1 MIEVEI
7 LCLLLEGCAV
17 HASSV
22 GGYDFE
28 DHLLKAL
35 QLPLDDMSLEDPALA
50 QPYIA
55 VLRKLNSPLHS
66 GLTIEKQELLFRDLI
81 FLFQNVNFS
90 IQYDARKTLLH
101 VQITCPALV

>member
-1 MIEVEI
+1 MAGNKEVQSH
-7 LCLLLEGCAV
+7 LLEEPF
-17 HASSV
+17 S
-22 GGYDFE
+22 
-28 DHLLKAL
+28 LIL
-35 QLPLDDMSLEDPALA
+35 QKRQILPNRTLEDMSLEDPALA